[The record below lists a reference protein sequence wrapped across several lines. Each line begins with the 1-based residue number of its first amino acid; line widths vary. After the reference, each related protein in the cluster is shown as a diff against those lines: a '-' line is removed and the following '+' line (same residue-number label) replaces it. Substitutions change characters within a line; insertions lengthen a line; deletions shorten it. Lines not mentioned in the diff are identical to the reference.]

1 MNDPL
6 IRRTHELPYGTPTPA
21 GGASVDQAHAL
32 ALDRLRGAR
41 AFTVVFVGD
50 AGSGAITGL
59 MHPSTFEDA
68 ALLVL
73 LAEEAVRA
81 MRDDGLGT

>member
-1 MNDPL
+1 
-6 IRRTHELPYGTPTPA
+6 
-21 GGASVDQAHAL
+21 
-32 ALDRLRGAR
+32 
-41 AFTVVFVGD
+41 
-50 AGSGAITGL
+50 